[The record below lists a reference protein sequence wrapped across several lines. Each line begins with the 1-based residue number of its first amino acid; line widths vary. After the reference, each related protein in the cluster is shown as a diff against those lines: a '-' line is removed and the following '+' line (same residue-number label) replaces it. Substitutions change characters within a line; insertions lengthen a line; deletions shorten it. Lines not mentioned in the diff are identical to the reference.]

1 MFYSVVI
8 PCTSFLV
15 AEYRKPQA
23 SSKDTG
29 QLYAALHHRI
39 LALRSRVEQEQE
51 VKNVAPEPEVTQS
64 NEEDSD
70 DDVLAPSGSVG
81 SGKRER
87 DAINNQKQTPVLTA
101 ALIAESSAVSKAGG
115 SQKEWEEYN
124 CFHCVQGGCSLMKHC
139 LAV

>member
-1 MFYSVVI
+1 M
-8 PCTSFLV
+8 
-15 AEYRKPQA
+15 
-23 SSKDTG
+23 
-29 QLYAALHHRI
+29 
-39 LALRSRVEQEQE
+39 EQEQE

-101 ALIAESSAVSKAGG
+101 ALIAESNAVSKAGG

-124 CFHCVQGGCSLMKHC
+124 CFHCMQGGCSLMKHC

>member
-1 MFYSVVI
+1 M
-8 PCTSFLV
+8 
-15 AEYRKPQA
+15 
-23 SSKDTG
+23 
-29 QLYAALHHRI
+29 
-39 LALRSRVEQEQE
+39 EQEQE

-101 ALIAESSAVSKAGG
+101 ALIAESSAVSKAGEVPKRSG
-115 SQKEWEEYN
+115 KSITVSIVCKE
-124 CFHCVQGGCSLMKHC
+124 
-139 LAV
+139 AVV